1 MSLADLQ
8 AEFGTDKK
16 LESEGVW
23 IYPVIRNPKIGFLI
37 RRMGSTNR
45 EWTNRAAANYRKH
58 KRKIEAGHI
67 TDKKLLEDSYR
78 GFCSSVLMD
87 WCGILDK
94 DEKPIPYTVEKG
106 IAIFLKYPDLYTRVS
121 DEASEITT
129 FQNDEIEDIAEK
141 SQPTSTGS

>member
-1 MSLADLQ
+1 MSIADLQ
-8 AEFGTDKK
+8 AEFGTDQK

-45 EWTNRAAANYRKH
+45 EWANRAAANYRKH
-58 KRKIEAGHI
+58 KRKIDAGNV

-78 GFCSSVLMD
+78 GFCSTVLMN
-87 WCGILDK
+87 WCGLDDKEGNPIL
-94 DEKPIPYTVEKG
+94 YTIEKG
-106 IAIFLKYPDLYTRVS
+106 IALFLKYPDLYARVS
-121 DEASEITT
+121 DEANEITT
-129 FQNDEIEDIAEK
+129 FQSEEIEEIAEK